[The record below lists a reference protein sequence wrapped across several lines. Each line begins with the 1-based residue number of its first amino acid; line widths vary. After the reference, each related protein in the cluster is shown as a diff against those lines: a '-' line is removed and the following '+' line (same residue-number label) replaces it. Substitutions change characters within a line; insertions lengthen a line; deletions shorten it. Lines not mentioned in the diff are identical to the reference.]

1 MADRFSIRHGASAP
15 TVDDLVTFELGYST
29 ATGKLYIKVPD
40 SNSTGKYKVVDIGI
54 TLSQLISSTSH
65 SANEAPSAD
74 AVYNYTTS
82 TFFPLRGGTITG
94 TTTFQQ
100 QTE

>member
-1 MADRFSIRHGASAP
+1 MADRFSIRHGTNAP
-15 TVDDLVTFELGYST
+15 TVDDLVAFELGYST
-29 ATGKLYIKVPD
+29 STGKLYIKVPD

-82 TFFPLRGGTITG
+82 TFFPLSGGTITG

>member
-1 MADRFSIRHGASAP
+1 MADRFSIRHGANAP
-15 TVDDLVTFELGYST
+15 TVDDLVAFELGYST
-29 ATGKLYIKVPD
+29 STGKLYIKVPD
-40 SNSTGKYKVVDIGI
+40 SDSAGKYKVVDIGI

-82 TFFPLRGGTITG
+82 TFFPLSGGTITG

>member
-1 MADRFSIRHGASAP
+1 MADRFSIRHGANAP
-15 TVDDLVTFELGYST
+15 TVEDLVAFELGYST
-29 ATGKLYIKVPD
+29 STGKLYIKVPD

-65 SANEAPSAD
+65 SINEAPSAD
-74 AVYNYTTS
+74 AVYNYTLS
-82 TFFPLRGGTITG
+82 TFFPLSGGTITG

>member
-1 MADRFSIRHGASAP
+1 MADRFSIRHGANAP
-15 TVDDLVTFELGYST
+15 TVDDLVAFELGYST
-29 ATGKLYIKVPD
+29 STGKLYIKVPD

-65 SANEAPSAD
+65 STNEAPSVD

-82 TFFPLRGGTITG
+82 TFFPLSGGTITG

>member
-1 MADRFSIRHGASAP
+1 MADRFSIRHGASTP
-15 TVDDLVTFELGYST
+15 TVDDLVAFELGYST
-29 ATGKLYIKVPD
+29 STGKLYIKVPD

-65 SANEAPSAD
+65 STNEAPSAD

-82 TFFPLRGGTITG
+82 TFFPLSGGTITG

>member
-15 TVDDLVTFELGYST
+15 TVDDLVAFELGYST
-29 ATGKLYIKVPD
+29 STGKLYIKVPD

-65 SANEAPSAD
+65 STNEAPSAD

-82 TFFPLRGGTITG
+82 TFFPLSGGTITG
-94 TTTFQQ
+94 TTIFQQ

>member
-15 TVDDLVTFELGYST
+15 TVDDLVAFELGYST
-29 ATGKLYIKVPD
+29 STGKLYIKVPD
-40 SNSTGKYKVVDIGI
+40 SDSTGKYKVVDIGI

-65 SANEAPSAD
+65 SINEAPSAD

-82 TFFPLRGGTITG
+82 TFFPLSGGTITG

>member
-1 MADRFSIRHGASAP
+1 MADRFSIRHGANAP
-15 TVDDLVTFELGYST
+15 TVDDLVAFELGYST
-29 ATGKLYIKVPD
+29 STGKLYIKVPD
-40 SNSTGKYKVVDIGI
+40 SNSTGNYKVVDIGI

-65 SANEAPSAD
+65 STNEAPSAD

-82 TFFPLRGGTITG
+82 TFFPLSGGTITG